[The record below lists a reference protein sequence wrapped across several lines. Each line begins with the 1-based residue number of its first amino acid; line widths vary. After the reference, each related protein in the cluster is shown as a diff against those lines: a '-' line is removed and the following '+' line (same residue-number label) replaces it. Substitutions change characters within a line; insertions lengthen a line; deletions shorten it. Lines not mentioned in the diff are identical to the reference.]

1 MGKKLE
7 EFQANRLEMNEKLIG
22 SNNINIK
29 RFFAL
34 DERAYDDGALSHKTK
49 ELLGLSASLVSRCDD
64 CITYHLLQCYEAGVT
79 KEEFLETLNIG
90 LIVGGSVVI
99 PHARRAIAVLDEL
112 DEDAAAAAAAA
123 ESEEA

>member
-7 EFQANRLEMNEKLIG
+7 EFQAHRLEMNDKILG
-22 SNNINIK
+22 SNNLNIK

-34 DERAYDDGALSHKTK
+34 DERAYADGALSHKTK
-49 ELLGLSASLVSRCDD
+49 ELLGLSASLISRCDD
-64 CITYHLLQCYEAGVT
+64 CITYHLLQSHAAGVT
-79 KEEFLETLNIG
+79 REEFLETFNIG

-112 DEDAAAAAAAA
+112 DEDAADNTPN
-123 ESEEA
+123 EEE